1 MPDVS
6 IGRFSGGI
14 KRPRYDNPG
23 NGLRRK
29 VFKRADGRRYEVFF
43 CICLTAFIGDIPLR
57 LCALWF
63 SGLTFLALLRSWPF
77 RKIGIENQPSAVN
90 VC

>member
-1 MPDVS
+1 MVLV
-6 IGRFSGGI
+6 GRFLKAQMDADTKSFSASVY
-14 KRPRYDNPG
+14 PR
-23 NGLRRK
+23 L
-29 VFKRADGRRYEVFF
+29 
-43 CICLTAFIGDIPLR
+43 PLR